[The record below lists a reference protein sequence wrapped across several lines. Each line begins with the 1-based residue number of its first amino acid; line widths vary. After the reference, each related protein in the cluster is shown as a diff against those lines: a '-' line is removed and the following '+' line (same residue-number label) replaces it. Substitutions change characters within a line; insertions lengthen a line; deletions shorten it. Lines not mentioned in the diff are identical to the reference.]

1 MIINP
6 SDTFTFGGYVVDNA
20 SCLGPAS
27 GKIFLTGL
35 TLPTSAYTINWSP
48 SVLPQSGETIT
59 GLTAGTYVATVTN
72 SLGCVDTQSFT
83 VNNVTPVT
91 SGGFIVL
98 QQPSCFQND
107 GEVEF
112 VVVDGTP
119 PYFFS
124 ASTGQVEI
132 TFGTSVIFTGLTS
145 GSYSF
150 LVTDAGLCTTY
161 DSLTLTKPHNKESKE
176 SKH

>member
-72 SLGCVDTQSFT
+72 SVGCVDSQSFT
-83 VNNVTPVT
+83 VNNVTKKIYKSAHQT
-91 SGGFIVL
+91 SARYPLLI
-98 QQPSCFQND
+98 NEA
-107 GEVEF
+107 EVN
-112 VVVDGTP
+112 
-119 PYFFS
+119 
-124 ASTGQVEI
+124 
-132 TFGTSVIFTGLTS
+132 GLKT
-145 GSYSF
+145 
-150 LVTDAGLCTTY
+150 
-161 DSLTLTKPHNKESKE
+161 
-176 SKH
+176 